1 MQAVIYARVSS
12 TDDSQSYDRQV
23 EDLKP
28 WATTKNLEVVE
39 VFADKISGYRK
50 SIDDRVEFN
59 KMLEYIDANNIKN
72 ILVTEVSRLSRRT
85 KDAINIVY
93 DCNDK
98 GICIFIKNGDI
109 KTLND
114 DGTVNQNAKM
124 TFTLLSS
131 IADMEAGHISNRV
144 RSGKRNAAAKGLGF
158 NQKIYGYDK
167 GEDGK
172 PVINEDEAIL
182 VRTMFDMVLEGH
194 GTRKIAKYL
203 NANYETKEW
212 KIGSINSILRNTF
225 YKGDRR
231 YKVAEKKVNEETVIE
246 YAFTKVPPIVNPDK
260 FDEVQQYINDRKR
273 FVSPPTVHT
282 NPFASMI
289 KCQCGAVMHQ
299 VVIPKKHRKNS
310 KHRGGG
316 LNLYRCSKKCGV
328 KSVNRDFLIDEVRKV
343 LEGNAQQFKEADVKA
358 KLKKTIEVDL
368 ANITQCE
375 RQIRSAKMKSEKN
388 YDRFLED
395 KITEER
401 YDEHEQRFNTEIE
414 KLQTEIKKLK
424 ANVTATNSILNNKI
438 VHYSKDLEVF
448 KSQVERIVKHIEVD
462 ESFAKV
468 HFKSWFPTLI
478 PIYRGAQLQRFNNGT
493 LGMEITYD
501 LENDMNTLM
510 TLLVENLHLTPKE
523 IKEVKEN
530 MRKWDDAREVKHN
543 PKALDKI
550 IRKHKTNYKELMEVI
565 NESGLDYLLND

>member
-12 TDDSQSYDRQV
+12 TDESQSYDRQI

-28 WATTKNLEVVE
+28 LATYKRLEVVKI
-39 VFADKISGYRK
+39 FADKISGFKK
-50 SIDDRVEFN
+50 SLDERVEFN
-59 KMLEYIDANNIKN
+59 KMVDFISANNIKH
-72 ILVTEVSRLSRRT
+72 ILVSELSRLSRRT
-85 KDAINIVY
+85 KDIIDFVTE
-93 DCNDK
+93 CNSK
-98 GICIFIKNGDI
+98 GICIHVQKSGLT
-109 KTLND
+109 TLNE
-114 DGTVNQNAKM
+114 DGTVNATAKM
-124 TFTLLSS
+124 IITTLSGV
-131 IADMEAGHISNRV
+131 AEMESENTSYRV
-144 RSGKRNAAAKGLGF
+144 RSGKLNAAKNGLGF

-167 GEDGK
+167 GEDGR
-172 PVINEDEAIL
+172 PVINEDEAAL

-203 NANYETKEW
+203 NENYETKEW

-225 YKGDRR
+225 YKGNRR
-231 YKVAEKKVNEETVIE
+231 YKVSEKNGQIE
-246 YAFTKVPPIVNPDK
+246 YAFTEVPAIVTADK
-260 FDEVQQYINDRKR
+260 FDEVQQYIDDRRR
-273 FVSPPTVHT
+273 FVSPPAVHT

-299 VVIPKKHRKNS
+299 VVIPQGR
-310 KHRGGG
+310 
-316 LNLYRCSKKCGV
+316 LNLYRCSIKCGV
-328 KSVNRDFLIDEVRKV
+328 QSINRDFLIDEVRRV
-343 LEGNAQQFKEADVKA
+343 LEKNAQEFKEADVKA
-358 KLKKTIEVDL
+358 KLKKTIKVDS
-368 ANITQCE
+368 ANATQCE
-375 RQIRSAKMKSEKN
+375 RQIRSLKDKIDRA
-388 YDRFLED
+388 YDRYDDDE
-395 KITEER
+395 ITKEEYDHHRKR
-401 YDEHEQRFNTEIE
+401 YKNEIE
-414 KLQTEIKKLK
+414 KLEAEAKRLK
-424 ANVTATNSILNNKI
+424 ANVAATKSMLNNKI
-438 VHYSKDLEVF
+438 AHYSTDLEVF
-448 KSQVERIVKHIEVD
+448 KTQVEKIIKHITVGER
-462 ESFAKV
+462 FATV
-468 HFKSWFPTLI
+468 HFKSWFKYLI

>member
-12 TDDSQSYDRQV
+12 TDESQSYDRQI

-28 WATTKNLEVVE
+28 LATYKRLEVVKI
-39 VFADKISGYRK
+39 FADKISGFKK
-50 SIDDRVEFN
+50 SLDERVEFN
-59 KMLEYIDANNIKN
+59 KMVDFISTNNIKH
-72 ILVTEVSRLSRRT
+72 ILVSELSRLSRRT
-85 KDAINIVY
+85 KDIIDFVTE
-93 DCNDK
+93 CNSE
-98 GICIFIKNGDI
+98 GICIHVQKSGLT
-109 KTLND
+109 TLND
-114 DGTVNQNAKM
+114 DGTVNATAKM
-124 TFTLLSS
+124 IITTLSGV
-131 IADMEAGHISNRV
+131 AEMESENTSYRV
-144 RSGKRNAAAKGLGF
+144 RSGKLNAAKNGLGF

-167 GEDGK
+167 GKDGR
-172 PVINEDEAIL
+172 PIINEDQAAL

-203 NANYETKEW
+203 NANYTTKDW

-225 YKGDRR
+225 YKGERR
-231 YKVAEKKVNEETVIE
+231 YKVSEKNGQIE
-246 YAFTKVPPIVNPDK
+246 YAFTEVPAIVAADV

-273 FVSPPTVHT
+273 FVSPPTIHT

-289 KCQCGAVMHQ
+289 KCECGAVMHQ
-299 VVIPKKHRKNS
+299 VVIPNAR
-310 KHRGGG
+310 
-316 LNLYRCSKKCGV
+316 LNLYRCADKCGV
-328 KSVNRDFLIDEVRKV
+328 QSVNRDFLIDEVRKV
-343 LEGNAQQFKEADVKA
+343 LEKNAQKFKEADIKA
-358 KLKKTIEVDL
+358 KLKKNIEVDL

-375 RQIRSAKMKSEKN
+375 RQIHSAKTKSEKN

-448 KSQVERIVKHIEVD
+448 KTQVEKVVRYIEVGK
-462 ESFAKV
+462 SFAKV
-468 HFKSWFPTLI
+468 YFKSWFPTLI
-478 PIYRGAQLQRFNNGT
+478 QIHRGAQLQRFNNGT
-493 LGMEITYD
+493 LGMEFTYD

-510 TLLVENLHLTPKE
+510 ALLEENLNPTPEEIKE
-523 IKEVKEN
+523 IKEN
-530 MRKWDDAREVKHN
+530 ARKWDDAREVKHN
-543 PKALDKI
+543 PKALRKI

-565 NESGLDYLLND
+565 KESGLDYLLND